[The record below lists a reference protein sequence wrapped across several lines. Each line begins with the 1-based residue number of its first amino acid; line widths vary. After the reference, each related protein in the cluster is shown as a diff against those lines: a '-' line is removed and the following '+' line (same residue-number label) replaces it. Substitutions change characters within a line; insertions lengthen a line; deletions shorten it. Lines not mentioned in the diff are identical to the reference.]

1 MKSKSQVKSISWVKR
16 MKLKRI
22 LMMMKKK
29 MKNMKESNNKKKCKK
44 YKFQEMMSKIMIF
57 FDLMHMICKKNSY
70 RKQHFHRIFYTIFC
84 SIC

>member
-1 MKSKSQVKSISWVKR
+1 
-16 MKLKRI
+16 
-22 LMMMKKK
+22 MMMKKK

-57 FDLMHMICKKNSY
+57 FDLMHMICKKNSLEN
-70 RKQHFHRIFYTIFC
+70 KQHFHRIFYTIFC